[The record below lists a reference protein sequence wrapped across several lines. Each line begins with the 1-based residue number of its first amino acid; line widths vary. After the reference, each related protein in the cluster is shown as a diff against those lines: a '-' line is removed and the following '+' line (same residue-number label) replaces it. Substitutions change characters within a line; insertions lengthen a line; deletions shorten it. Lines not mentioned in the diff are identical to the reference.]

1 MKSQTVTHIVIVGG
15 GTAGWLSAA
24 LLAASSQN
32 SPQYPLRVTLIE
44 SPDIATIG
52 VGEGTWPTM
61 RSTLQAIG
69 IKESQFLSRC
79 SASFKQGTEFIGWNH
94 PGHQYVHPFT
104 VTDVAADIPAGQHWS
119 AQNDSI
125 PFADR
130 FSVQGLLAKEGL
142 APKQT
147 TTPEYAFALNY
158 GYHLN
163 AGEFADLLREHCEV
177 NLGVELLR
185 TNLRSVAIGE
195 TGIESIT
202 LDSGQN
208 ITADLFIDCTG
219 SRSLLLGKA
228 LGIGDESLAKV
239 LFNDRAVAI
248 QAPYS
253 SATEAIPSLTKATA
267 HDEGWI
273 WDIALQTRRGTG
285 IVYSSR
291 HLAEAEAEQRLRDYL
306 EQTGAPGVHKLAAKH
321 LDFKPGHKKQ
331 FWYKNC
337 VAIGMAAGFIEPL
350 EATAIVLVEESAK
363 FIARNLPCA
372 KASMPAVAAQFN
384 RKLRGHWENIAE
396 FLKLHYVFSERSSGY
411 WQDHRNPDSW
421 PGGLADKLALWKHR
435 HPSTDDLATNA
446 LFPSASYQYIFYGIT
461 CNTQPLQCNERDHQQ
476 LVALIEDIQ
485 RRQQKYRQGLPTNRA
500 LLQSLVS
507 AKASIQ
513 ER

>member
-24 LLAASSQN
+24 LLAASAQN
-32 SPQYPLRVTLIE
+32 APQYPLRVTLVE
-44 SPDIATIG
+44 SPNIPTIG
-52 VGEGTWPTM
+52 VGEGTWPSM
-61 RSTLQAIG
+61 RSSLQAIG

-94 PGHQYVHPFT
+94 ASHHYVHPFT
-104 VTDVAADIPAGQHWS
+104 VAEVAADIPAGQHWS
-119 AQNDSI
+119 AQQDSV

-142 APKQT
+142 APKQA

-163 AGEFADLLREHCEV
+163 AGEFAELLREHSVE

-185 TNLRSVAIGE
+185 TNLQSVDVSE
-195 TGIESIT
+195 QGIES
-202 LDSGQN
+202 LMLESGQT
-208 ITADLFIDCTG
+208 ITADLFVDCTG
-219 SRSLLLGKA
+219 SRSLLLGEA
-228 LGIGDESLAKV
+228 LGIANESVADV

-253 SATEAIPSLTKATA
+253 SDSEAIPSLTKATA

-291 HLAEAEAEQRLRDYL
+291 HLSEAEAEQRLRDYL
-306 EQTGAPGVHKLAAKH
+306 EQTGVGAVQTLDAKH
-321 LDFKPGHKKQ
+321 LEFNPSHKKQ
-331 FWYKNC
+331 FWHKNC
-337 VAIGMAAGFIEPL
+337 VAIGMAAGFLEPL

-372 KASMPAVAAQFN
+372 TASLPILATQFN
-384 RKLRGHWENIAE
+384 RKFLAHWENIVE
-396 FLKLHYVFSERSSGY
+396 FLKLHYVFSQRDSDY
-411 WQDHRNPDSW
+411 WQDHINPDSW
-421 PGGLADKLALWKHR
+421 PMGLADKLALWGNR
-435 HPSTDDLATNA
+435 QPSTDDFASNA

-461 CNTQPLQCNERDHQQ
+461 GNSQPLQCSERDHQQ
-476 LVALIEDIQ
+476 LVTLIEDIQ

-500 LLQSLVS
+500 LLQSLIS
-507 AKASIQ
+507 AKTSIL
-513 ER
+513 

>member
-32 SPQYPLRVTLIE
+32 SPQHPLRVTLIE
-44 SPDIATIG
+44 SPDIPTIG
-52 VGEGTWPTM
+52 VGEGTWPSM
-61 RSTLQAIG
+61 RSSLQTIG
-69 IKESQFLSRC
+69 IKESQFLSLC

-94 PGHQYVHPFT
+94 PGHHYIHPFT
-104 VTDVAADIPAGQHWS
+104 VADVAADIPAGQHWS
-119 AQNDSI
+119 VQNDSV

-163 AGEFADLLREHCEV
+163 AGEFAELLRTHSV
-177 NLGVELLR
+177 DYLGVELLR
-185 TNLRSVAIGE
+185 TNLQSVDVGE
-195 TGIESIT
+195 HGIESLT
-202 LDSGQN
+202 LESGQN
-208 ITADLFIDCTG
+208 ITADLFVDCTG

-228 LGIGDESLAKV
+228 LGIADESVAGV

-248 QAPYS
+248 QAPYNS
-253 SATEAIPSLTKATA
+253 DSEAIPSLTKATA

-285 IVYSSR
+285 IVYSSH
-291 HLAEAEAEQRLRDYL
+291 HLSEAEAEQRLRDYL
-306 EQTGAPGVHKLAAKH
+306 VQTGVAEVQMLEAKH
-321 LDFKPGHKKQ
+321 LKFKPGHKKQ
-331 FWYKNC
+331 FWHKNC
-337 VAIGMAAGFIEPL
+337 VAIGMAAGFLEPL

-372 KASMPAVAAQFN
+372 RASLPTVAAQFN
-384 RKLRGHWENIAE
+384 RKFLAHWENIVE
-396 FLKLHYVFSERSSGY
+396 FLKLHYVFSERNSGY
-411 WQDHRNPDSW
+411 WQDHLNPESW
-421 PGGLADKLALWKHR
+421 PMGLAEKLALWKNR
-435 HPSTDDLATNA
+435 QPSTDDFASNA

-461 CNTQPLQCNERDHQQ
+461 SNTQPLHCNERDHQQ

-500 LLQSLVS
+500 LLQSLIS
-507 AKASIQ
+507 AKTSIQ
-513 ER
+513 